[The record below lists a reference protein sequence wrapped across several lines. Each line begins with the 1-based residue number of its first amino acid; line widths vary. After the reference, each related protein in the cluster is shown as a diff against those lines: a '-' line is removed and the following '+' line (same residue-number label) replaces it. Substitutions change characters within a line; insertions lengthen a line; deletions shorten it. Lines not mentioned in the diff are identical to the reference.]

1 MFKLPELGYDYDAVE
16 PYIDAKTMEIHHSKH
31 HNGFVMN
38 LNSILEKVGKI
49 HSTDVSS
56 ILENIHDFPEEF
68 QTLIRNNAG
77 GYSNHTLYFRTLRP
91 GNKDNLFEKFKDD
104 INTAFG
110 SLDVLKA
117 NLKDTAMKIFGSGWA
132 WLVLCPDSGLKVI
145 SMPNQDSP
153 LMKSYKPILGIDVWE
168 HAYYLKYQNRRI
180 EYVDAFLKGL
190 NWEEVSK
197 IYNEANN

>member
-1 MFKLPELGYDYDAVE
+1 MFKLPELGYNYDAVE

-38 LNSILEKVGKI
+38 LNSIFEKMGKS
-49 HSTDVSS
+49 HLKDVSS
-56 ILENIHDFPEEF
+56 ILKNIHDFPDEF
-68 QTLIRNNAG
+68 QTPIRNNAG
-77 GYSNHTLYFRTLRP
+77 GYSNHTLYFRSLKP
-91 GNKDNLFEKFKDD
+91 GNKSNLLEKFENDV
-104 INTAFG
+104 NTAFG

-117 NLKDTAMKIFGSGWA
+117 SLKDTAMKIFGSGWA
-132 WLVLCPDSGLKVI
+132 WLVLCPDSGLNVI

-180 EYVDAFLKGL
+180 EYVDAFLKAL

>member
-1 MFKLPELGYDYDAVE
+1 MFKLPELGYNYDAVE

-38 LNSILEKVGKI
+38 LNSIFEKWEKSFKRRVKHI
-49 HSTDVSS
+49 K
-56 ILENIHDFPEEF
+56 NIHDFPDEF
-68 QTLIRNNAG
+68 QTPIRNNAG
-77 GYSNHTLYFRTLRP
+77 GYSNHTLYFRSLKP
-91 GNKDNLFEKFKDD
+91 GNKSNLLEKFENDV
-104 INTAFG
+104 NTAFG

-117 NLKDTAMKIFGSGWA
+117 SLKDTAMKIFGSGWA

-180 EYVDAFLKGL
+180 EYVDAFLKAL

-197 IYNEANN
+197 IYNEASN

>member
-1 MFKLPELGYDYDAVE
+1 MFKLPELGYNYDAVE

-38 LNSILEKVGKI
+38 LNSIFEKMGKS
-49 HSTDVSS
+49 HLKDVSS
-56 ILENIHDFPEEF
+56 ILKNIHDFPDEF
-68 QTLIRNNAG
+68 QTPIRNNAG
-77 GYSNHTLYFRTLRP
+77 GYLNHTLYFRSLKP
-91 GNKDNLFEKFKDD
+91 GNKSNLLEKFENDV
-104 INTAFG
+104 NTAFG
-110 SLDVLKA
+110 SLDVLKSS
-117 NLKDTAMKIFGSGWA
+117 LKDTAMKIFGSGWA
-132 WLVLCPDSGLKVI
+132 WLVLCPDSGFKVI

-180 EYVDAFLKGL
+180 EYVDAFLKAL

>member
-1 MFKLPELGYDYDAVE
+1 MFKLPELGYNYDAVE

-38 LNSILEKVGKI
+38 LNSIFEKMGKS
-49 HSTDVSS
+49 HLKDVSS
-56 ILENIHDFPEEF
+56 ILKNIQDFPDEF

-77 GYSNHTLYFRTLRP
+77 GYSNHTLYFRTLKP
-91 GNKDNLFEKFKDD
+91 GNKSNLLENFKNDVN
-104 INTAFG
+104 IAFG

-117 NLKDTAMKIFGSGWA
+117 NLKDTAMKVFGSGWA
-132 WLVLCPDSGLKVI
+132 WLVLCPDSKLKVI

-180 EYVDAFLKGL
+180 EYVDAFLKAL